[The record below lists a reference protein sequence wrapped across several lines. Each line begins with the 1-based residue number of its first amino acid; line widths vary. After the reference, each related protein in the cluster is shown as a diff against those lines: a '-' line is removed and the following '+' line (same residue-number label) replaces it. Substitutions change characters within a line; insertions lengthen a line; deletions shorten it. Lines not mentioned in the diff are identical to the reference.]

1 MMLKDMEHQTQNSQA
16 QYFNDSKSKLLQ
28 RKGRR
33 LMFSPTFGEAEQ
45 DKVAA
50 VICFYE
56 ALHQTITDD
65 TRHHRAQHD
74 TITHDTGRCVSHF
87 FR

>member
-1 MMLKDMEHQTQNSQA
+1 
-16 QYFNDSKSKLLQ
+16 
-28 RKGRR
+28 
-33 LMFSPTFGEAEQ
+33 MFSPTFGEAEQ

-65 TRHHRAQHD
+65 TRHHCAQHD
-74 TITHDTGRCVSHF
+74 TITHDTRYCVSRF
-87 FR
+87 FRQAA